1 MSYKSSYRS
10 TTPLSVNE
18 LISLGALGNQN
29 IKLPDKVAFIVTK
42 ATEEV
47 NRSRNSLRKTQGEL
61 NIVLQ
66 ELDSTKKV
74 LSKIRIARDKEKTQ
88 VHRAHEDRKVELE
101 ALRVEL
107 VVAKEENKRTSEEL
121 YNEKHISRS
130 ALNNAKDNKEKLHKE
145 QVDYD
150 KVKKRLKN
158 ENEKLR
164 LKLHSLQQE
173 LTIMEGPV
181 AELKF
186 ELNSSRN
193 NIRKKNE
200 ENKTLQTQ
208 YHEVQKVLRRSI
220 RENKKLNKFIQK
232 ERKKFILKMEEK
244 DNIIDDYENTIAILK
259 TKLENIENIVEEMKM
274 KEEETQLRT
283 DERIKTMEKSHQDLI
298 VEFQNKLRKKE
309 MRDITLHL
317 EEFSVQLKE
326 QLEAKETAYEELKD
340 RVEKHYMTK
349 HEHKSKMNKL
359 KLEHEQERKETE
371 MKRMDTVAIVTKEYE
386 TQKKIIEADARIKIE
401 ASVGEIED
409 EVKRNEIHV
418 ENEMNMLKSKL
429 SQSITD
435 KDKLRRELKDR
446 YHDLEL
452 IRAALAEERKQTARL
467 QDKISSADQ
476 SAWRLKATVDSSQVM
491 RNKQSKTEQTLKGT
505 IVQLERKNDFLK
517 NRLNETRLE
526 LDKLVHVQSL
536 ANTRQKDKDVAA
548 KFLESSIT
556 DMAQE
561 TFKVKA
567 ERDDIEDRFSKF
579 QTSAEERVAILQNQ
593 ILTLKDKLDTAKQIG
608 EEFAN
613 KLRHS
618 RELYKKEAEAVI
630 DLKTRNQQLK
640 THCLSFRDLS
650 ERLAKEIKRLNHE
663 INMERARR
671 QPTLRHATTVNNNN
685 RHKSTMH
692 GSKKTRRVKSEPHPS
707 TNTKTRMK
715 QRRTKTINT
724 LRVQDLS
731 SSSSVGSDHT
741 TKEITQQRQ
750 SGRRNESKEF

>member
-1 MSYKSSYRS
+1 MI
-10 TTPLSVNE
+10 LSF
-18 LISLGALGNQN
+18 A
-29 IKLPDKVAFIVTK
+29 
-42 ATEEV
+42 
-47 NRSRNSLRKTQGEL
+47 
-61 NIVLQ
+61 
-66 ELDSTKKV
+66 
-74 LSKIRIARDKEKTQ
+74 
-88 VHRAHEDRKVELE
+88 
-101 ALRVEL
+101 
-107 VVAKEENKRTSEEL
+107 
-121 YNEKHISRS
+121 S
-130 ALNNAKDNKEKLHKE
+130 A
-145 QVDYD
+145 
-150 KVKKRLKN
+150 
-158 ENEKLR
+158 
-164 LKLHSLQQE
+164 
-173 LTIMEGPV
+173 
-181 AELKF
+181 
-186 ELNSSRN
+186 
-193 NIRKKNE
+193 
-200 ENKTLQTQ
+200 
-208 YHEVQKVLRRSI
+208 
-220 RENKKLNKFIQK
+220 
-232 ERKKFILKMEEK
+232 
-244 DNIIDDYENTIAILK
+244 
-259 TKLENIENIVEEMKM
+259 
-274 KEEETQLRT
+274 
-283 DERIKTMEKSHQDLI
+283 
-298 VEFQNKLRKKE
+298 
-309 MRDITLHL
+309 
-317 EEFSVQLKE
+317 
-326 QLEAKETAYEELKD
+326 
-340 RVEKHYMTK
+340 
-349 HEHKSKMNKL
+349 
-359 KLEHEQERKETE
+359 
-371 MKRMDTVAIVTKEYE
+371 
-386 TQKKIIEADARIKIE
+386 
-401 ASVGEIED
+401 
-409 EVKRNEIHV
+409 
-418 ENEMNMLKSKL
+418 
-429 SQSITD
+429 
-435 KDKLRRELKDR
+435 
-446 YHDLEL
+446 
-452 IRAALAEERKQTARL
+452 AEERKQTARL

-707 TNTKTRMK
+707 TNTKTIMK

>member
-1 MSYKSSYRS
+1 
-10 TTPLSVNE
+10 
-18 LISLGALGNQN
+18 
-29 IKLPDKVAFIVTK
+29 
-42 ATEEV
+42 
-47 NRSRNSLRKTQGEL
+47 
-61 NIVLQ
+61 
-66 ELDSTKKV
+66 
-74 LSKIRIARDKEKTQ
+74 
-88 VHRAHEDRKVELE
+88 
-101 ALRVEL
+101 
-107 VVAKEENKRTSEEL
+107 
-121 YNEKHISRS
+121 
-130 ALNNAKDNKEKLHKE
+130 
-145 QVDYD
+145 
-150 KVKKRLKN
+150 
-158 ENEKLR
+158 
-164 LKLHSLQQE
+164 
-173 LTIMEGPV
+173 
-181 AELKF
+181 
-186 ELNSSRN
+186 
-193 NIRKKNE
+193 
-200 ENKTLQTQ
+200 
-208 YHEVQKVLRRSI
+208 
-220 RENKKLNKFIQK
+220 
-232 ERKKFILKMEEK
+232 
-244 DNIIDDYENTIAILK
+244 
-259 TKLENIENIVEEMKM
+259 
-274 KEEETQLRT
+274 
-283 DERIKTMEKSHQDLI
+283 
-298 VEFQNKLRKKE
+298 
-309 MRDITLHL
+309 
-317 EEFSVQLKE
+317 
-326 QLEAKETAYEELKD
+326 
-340 RVEKHYMTK
+340 
-349 HEHKSKMNKL
+349 
-359 KLEHEQERKETE
+359 
-371 MKRMDTVAIVTKEYE
+371 MDTVAIVTKEYE
-386 TQKKIIEADARIKIE
+386 TQKIIEADARIKIE

-467 QDKISSADQ
+467 QDKLSSADQ

-663 INMERARR
+663 NKYGAC
-671 QPTLRHATTVNNNN
+671 
-685 RHKSTMH
+685 
-692 GSKKTRRVKSEPHPS
+692 KTS
-707 TNTKTRMK
+707 TNIKACNDCK
-715 QRRTKTINT
+715 
-724 LRVQDLS
+724 
-731 SSSSVGSDHT
+731 
-741 TKEITQQRQ
+741 
-750 SGRRNESKEF
+750 